1 MEVHHQSHIP
11 AGREK
16 KWTHYFWE
24 FLMLFLAV
32 FCGFLAEYQL
42 EHKIEKNRE
51 RQYMQSMITDL
62 TTDLANMSLS
72 LAEKQHMIR
81 VGDSITQAF
90 ILGNYKQQTARLYYY
105 ARNFSTLK
113 NLFLMTDGTLRQL
126 KNSGGLRLI
135 RRSNVVDSLQAYD
148 NLYQQFVVT
157 QENEIDYLMQYR
169 DMMGKIF
176 DVKVF
181 DGMVN
186 TYPQILMPAGTPELF
201 GTDKQQVNDFL
212 LKIHLLKRTKLAEIF
227 YLDQLRSKATTL
239 ILLIKKEYQLK

>member
-1 MEVHHQSHIP
+1 MEVHSHTQTE
-11 AGREK
+11 RK
-16 KWTHYFWE
+16 RLRHYLFE

-62 TTDLANMSLS
+62 NTDLANMSIT
-72 LAEKQHMIR
+72 LAEKENMIKL
-81 VGDSITQAF
+81 GDSITETF
-90 ILGNYKQQTARLYYY
+90 ILGTYEQHTAKLYYY

-148 NLYQQFVVT
+148 NLYQQFIII
-157 QENEIDYLMQYR
+157 QQNEIDYLMQYR
-169 DMMGKIF
+169 DMMGNFF
-176 DVKVF
+176 DIKVF
-181 DGMVN
+181 NGMVK
-186 TYPQILMPAGTPELF
+186 TYPDILMPEGNPALF
-201 GTDKQQVNDFL
+201 GTDKQQLNDFL
-212 LKIHLLKRTKLAEIF
+212 LKIHLVKRTKLAEIY
-227 YLDQLRSKATTL
+227 YLDQLRPKAINL
-239 ILLIKKEYQLK
+239 ISLIKKEYLLK